1 MSGVGDLAGKDWQ
14 DWPTVGESDDV
25 SPISASPFHSSCDIT
40 PSSSRASSPPLHNPH
55 CDDVMKLPKRDMH
68 VFGHC
73 PVHVKYPEMT
83 SRYLSI

>member
-14 DWPTVGESDDV
+14 EWPNVEEPDDV
-25 SPISASPFHSSCDIT
+25 SPISASPFQSSCDIT
-40 PSSSRASSPPLHNPH
+40 PSSSRASSPPPHIAH

-73 PVHVKYPEMT
+73 PVQVKDPEM
-83 SRYLSI
+83 SLRY